1 MECNAMASAGESQLI
16 PLVVDMHGPRLANKN
31 EQECHVTR
39 DNDDEHGFCYWHFY
53 KHERLKDDL
62 LSWRK

>member
-1 MECNAMASAGESQLI
+1 MVMKQQTWMECYAMESGGESQLI

-39 DNDDEHGFCYWHFY
+39 DNDDEDGFRWVFPQ
-53 KHERLKDDL
+53 
-62 LSWRK
+62 

>member
-1 MECNAMASAGESQLI
+1 MECYAMESGGESQLI

-39 DNDDEHGFCYWHFY
+39 DNDDEDGFCYWHFY
-53 KHERLKDDL
+53 KHEA
-62 LSWRK
+62 

>member
-1 MECNAMASAGESQLI
+1 MECYAMESGGESQLI

-31 EQECHVTR
+31 EHVMLQETMMMRTAFVTGIFT
-39 DNDDEHGFCYWHFY
+39 NM
-53 KHERLKDDL
+53 KPKDDL